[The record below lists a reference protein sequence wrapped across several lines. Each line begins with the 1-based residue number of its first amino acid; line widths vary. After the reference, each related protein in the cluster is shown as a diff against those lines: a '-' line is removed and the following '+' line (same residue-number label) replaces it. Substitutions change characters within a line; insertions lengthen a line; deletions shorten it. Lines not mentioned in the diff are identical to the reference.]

1 MRQPIGSEALK
12 QRSTDGGGHIDM
24 PTKTPAEKIPQM
36 TKAAML
42 QMSVG
47 GRLKTSGWGAE
58 ARDGTGAMDDYSCRG
73 WHNRLA
79 VEDR

>member
-12 QRSTDGGGHIDM
+12 QRSTDGGGHIIM
-24 PTKTPAEKIPQM
+24 PRKMPAENNPQA
-36 TKAAML
+36 TRHATL
-42 QMSVG
+42 QRSDG
-47 GRLKTSGWGAE
+47 GRLNTKGWGAD
-58 ARDGTGAMDDYSCRG
+58 ARAGTGAMDDYSCRG